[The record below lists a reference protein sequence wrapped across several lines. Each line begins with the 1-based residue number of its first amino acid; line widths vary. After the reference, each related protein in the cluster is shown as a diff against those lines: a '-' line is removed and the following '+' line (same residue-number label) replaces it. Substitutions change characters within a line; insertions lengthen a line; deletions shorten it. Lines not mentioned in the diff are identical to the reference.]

1 VPLDPPHLIADAVH
15 GDPEEPRLKPALL
28 GVPALPQLGR
38 DGRDHFRQLVVA
50 NGLDRLLADDIGVV
64 NLVLRVRGNAGG
76 DLGEVPADIRHILF
90 RAAEA
95 AFVETF
101 GNPDWAR
108 VDRGGCFAGGCLF
121 FVTVRDSCAERD
133 FKQLFSDKAHTRLH
147 SWPGP
152 VYRSPPLKGPDGQLH
167 ETWAL
172 LLYETPDR
180 QARLAA
186 LLQPPQAPLGG
197 IRPEACASAN
207 NPAPKDNPAPKGVK

>member
-1 VPLDPPHLIADAVH
+1 MNRTPSRGWPVSS
-15 GDPEEPRLKPALL
+15 
-28 GVPALPQLGR
+28 
-38 DGRDHFRQLVVA
+38 
-50 NGLDRLLADDIGVV
+50 
-64 NLVLRVRGNAGG
+64 LVLLSVSVAACVTPGEGEMPAPTPKPIRQTAEQETQRVVGAVQKS
-76 DLGEVPADIRHILF
+76 GEVPPDIRQILF

-95 AFVETF
+95 AFVGTF

-121 FVTVRDSCAERD
+121 FVTFRDSCAERD

-172 LLYETPDR
+172 LLYETPDW
-180 QARLAA
+180 QARFAA
-186 LLQPPQAPLGG
+186 LLQPLQALLGG
-197 IRPEACASAN
+197 IRPEVCASAN